1 MSRALFI
8 SEKYIKENT
17 PIDENVDM
25 KKILPTIWMCQIQYI
40 QNLLGTQLYNELVT
54 EIEADTISANN
65 LILLN
70 DYLADCL
77 TYWCMYELQ
86 IPLLFNFRNK
96 STATNNSNF
105 SQPISTKE
113 LSRIE
118 NRFKDKAEFFSVRVS
133 NYLCANTD
141 IYPLY
146 MTSVSSDDV
155 IAKDGKATTSVYLG
169 STEVRKCNK
178 WLYG

>member
-1 MSRALFI
+1 MARALFI

-17 PIDENVDM
+17 PVDDNVDM

-40 QNLLGTQLYNELVT
+40 QNLLGTQLYNELISEV
-54 EIEADTISANN
+54 EAGSISANN
-65 LILLN
+65 LILID
-70 DYLADCL
+70 DYIADCL

-96 STATNNSNF
+96 STATNNSDYSN
-105 SQPISTKE
+105 PISTKE

-133 NYLCANTD
+133 KYLCANTD
-141 IYPLY
+141 LYPLY
-146 MTSVSSDDV
+146 MTAPNYDDV
-155 IAKDGKATTSVYLG
+155 IAKDGKPTTNVYLG
-169 STEVRKCNK
+169 DTEVRKCNK